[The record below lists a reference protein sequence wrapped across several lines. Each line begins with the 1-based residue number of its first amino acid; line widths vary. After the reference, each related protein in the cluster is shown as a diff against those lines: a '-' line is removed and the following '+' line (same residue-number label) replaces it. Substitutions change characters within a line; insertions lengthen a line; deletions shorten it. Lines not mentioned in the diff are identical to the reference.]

1 MSEHRFTA
9 RDDRFHFA
17 ELGDD
22 WWATETAWF
31 SFHHPERCLGGW
43 FYTIV
48 RPNIGTVAGGAWV
61 WDDSAYLPWEVLYS
75 ALELPRDQDLDDCR
89 LPTGVAIKVLEP
101 GQRYALGYDDGD
113 RLRPADLPMEQP
125 TKFELVVNLKTART
139 LGLSIPQTLRARAD
153 QVIQ

>member
-1 MSEHRFTA
+1 V
-9 RDDRFHFA
+9 
-17 ELGDD
+17 L
-22 WWATETAWF
+22 
-31 SFHHPERCLGGW
+31 
-43 FYTIV
+43 Y
-48 RPNIGTVAGGAWV
+48 
-61 WDDSAYLPWEVLYS
+61 SANYS